1 MADINVKQLSK
12 AIKIDLDNLLAQMKS
27 AGLSHQSETDIVST
41 EDKKVLLKFIKDSKK
56 DSKKTISL
64 STSSQ
69 KIAKPNLSVTR
80 INSPDNEKKSNV
92 KQDFAGSIDF
102 DEAERKRLNA
112 QNESAE
118 EEKKKAEA
126 KTKVVRKTKQ
136 ESQKKIP
143 QNPKKDKKTF
153 KDSSKEDQREQE
165 GEKFLAK
172 NLENVQK
179 FEKPQEFIQ
188 REVRIPETIVVSDLA
203 KELSIKSSDL
213 IKSLMNSGVMVTLN
227 QAIDQE
233 TAILVVEELG
243 HIGIPQEIE
252 SEEEKILEHIVYEGD
267 EELRNPVVSVL
278 GHVDHGKTS
287 ILDFIRKSSVAD
299 QEEGGITQGI
309 GAYQVDHNNQT
320 ITFIDTPGH
329 AAFSEMRAR
338 GANSTDIVVLV
349 VAADDGIKPQTVEAI
364 KHAKAAKVPIIVA
377 INKCDL
383 PEKNISKIKNEMM
396 QYELIAEDLSGD
408 TLFVEVSA
416 IKKINLDKLKENI
429 LLQSEIL
436 DLKASYSDKAR
447 GVVIESKI
455 DKGKGPVSTILIS
468 NGKLKRGDYFICGDT
483 WGKIRAMINYE
494 GKMVNE
500 AFPSMPIEILGMNSS
515 AYAGAEFM
523 VTKDENEAK
532 ELTEFRKNNN
542 NQNKVLAK
550 DKTTLFEEVKDKDE
564 LNIIIKSDVQGSSE
578 ALKMAINKIEH
589 KEVEAKIILSDI
601 GMINET
607 DVSLAKASNA
617 ILIGFNV
624 KPNREAKK
632 LAEEQKIDIKY
643 FNIIYEA
650 IDHVE
655 KSLSGLLEPDIKE
668 TILGSAEIQKV
679 FKVSTAGKIAGSK
692 VISGEIKSKS
702 KARII
707 RDGVVVY
714 SGEILTIFREKNQVK
729 EVGSGLECGISI
741 KDFIDFKEKD
751 VIESYLSEE
760 VQRSI

>member
-1 MADINVKQLSK
+1 MEKDKKKTLTI
-12 AIKIDLDNLLAQMKS
+12 S
-27 AGLSHQSETDIVST
+27 AGL
-41 EDKKVLLKFIKDSKK
+41 KKKIDTSSISSSGKKSFSVEKKKSFRPNKQFNKPGTVPYNNTSPESKKKNFARKFVEQQATKDFIKKENKPAGKSKLK
-56 DSKKTISL
+56 LKGPVDKRDFKLTVSRALNVEEIEIKQRSL
-64 STSSQ
+64 
-69 KIAKPNLSVTR
+69 ASVKR
-80 INSPDNEKKSNV
+80 ARLKEKK
-92 KQDFAGSIDF
+92 KPDG
-102 DEAERKRLNA
+102 
-112 QNESAE
+112 
-118 EEKKKAEA
+118 EEKKEFKKVIKEVKIPEQITIQELSNRMAE
-126 KTKVVRKTKQ
+126 KSGDIIKFLFNMKVVAT
-136 ESQKKIP
+136 I
-143 QNPKKDKKTF
+143 NHNIDKDTAEYIVKEFGHKPILED
-153 KDSSKEDQREQE
+153 KPSISSNKSE
-165 GEKFLAK
+165 EKF
-172 NLENVQK
+172 
-179 FEKPQEFIQ
+179 IG
-188 REVRIPETIVVSDLA
+188 EVKTRP
-203 KELSIKSSDL
+203 
-213 IKSLMNSGVMVTLN
+213 
-227 QAIDQE
+227 
-233 TAILVVEELG
+233 
-243 HIGIPQEIE
+243 
-252 SEEEKILEHIVYEGD
+252 
-267 EELRNPVVSVL
+267 PVVTIM

-287 ILDFIRKSSVAD
+287 LLDSLRDTNVVSG
-299 QEEGGITQGI
+299 EHGGITQHI
-309 GAYQVDHNNQT
+309 GAYQVSTSDNKL

-329 AAFSEMRAR
+329 AAFTEMRAR
-338 GANSTDIVVLV
+338 GSKITDIVVLV

-416 IKKINLDKLKENI
+416 LKKINLDKLKESI

-436 DLKASYSDKAR
+436 DLKASFSDKAK

-483 WGKIRAMINYE
+483 WGKIRAMINHE
-494 GKMVNE
+494 GKIVNE
-500 AFPSMPIEILGMNSS
+500 ALPSMPVEILGMNSS
-515 AYAGAEFM
+515 VFAGAEFI
-523 VTKDENEAK
+523 VTKDESEAK
-532 ELTEFRKNNN
+532 ELSEFKKNNSA
-542 NQNKVLAK
+542 QNKILAK
-550 DKTTLFEEVKDKDE
+550 DKTTLFESSNDKDE

-624 KPNREAKK
+624 KPNKEAKK
-632 LAEEQKIDIKY
+632 LAEEQKTEIKY

-650 IDHVE
+650 IDYVE

-668 TILGSAEIQKV
+668 TVLGSAEIQKI
-679 FKVSTAGKIAGSK
+679 FKVSSAGKIAGSK

-707 RDGVVVY
+707 RDGAVVY
-714 SGEILTIFREKNQVK
+714 NGEILSIFREKNQVK
-729 EVGSGLECGISI
+729 EVGTGLECGISI

>member
-1 MADINVKQLSK
+1 MEKDKKKTLTISSNLKKKIDTSSISSSGKKSFAVEKKKPFRPNKTFNKPNTSQNTDINKDNKKHNFARKFVEQQATKDFINKDNKPAGKSKLKLKGPVDKRDFKLTVSRALNVEEIEIKQRSLASVKR
-12 AIKIDLDNLLAQMKS
+12 AR
-27 AGLSHQSETDIVST
+27 
-41 EDKKVLLKFIKDSKK
+41 LK
-56 DSKKTISL
+56 
-64 STSSQ
+64 
-69 KIAKPNLSVTR
+69 
-80 INSPDNEKKSNV
+80 
-92 KQDFAGSIDF
+92 
-102 DEAERKRLNA
+102 ERKKPDG
-112 QNESAE
+112 
-118 EEKKKAEA
+118 EEKKEFKRVIREVKIPEQITIQELSNRMAE
-126 KTKVVRKTKQ
+126 KSNEIIKFLFNMKVVATINHNIDKDTAEYIVKEFGHKPILEDKPSI
-136 ESQKKIP
+136 ESGKI
-143 QNPKKDKKTF
+143 
-153 KDSSKEDQREQE
+153 KEKFE
-165 GEKFLAK
+165 GE
-172 NLENVQK
+172 
-179 FEKPQEFIQ
+179 
-188 REVRIPETIVVSDLA
+188 
-203 KELSIKSSDL
+203 
-213 IKSLMNSGVMVTLN
+213 
-227 QAIDQE
+227 
-233 TAILVVEELG
+233 VESR
-243 HIGIPQEIE
+243 P
-252 SEEEKILEHIVYEGD
+252 
-267 EELRNPVVSVL
+267 PVVTIM

-287 ILDFIRKSSVAD
+287 LLDSLRDANVVAD
-299 QEEGGITQGI
+299 EHGGITQHI
-309 GAYQVDHNNQT
+309 GAYQVKTSDNKL

-329 AAFSEMRAR
+329 AAFTEMRAR
-338 GANSTDIVVLV
+338 GSKITDIVVLV

-416 IKKINLDKLKENI
+416 LKKLNLEKLKESI

-436 DLKASYSDKAR
+436 DLKASYKSKAS

-468 NGKLKRGDYFICGDT
+468 NGKLKRGDHFICGDT

-494 GKMVNE
+494 GKMINE
-500 AFPSMPIEILGMNSS
+500 ALPSMPVEILGMNSS
-515 AYAGAEFM
+515 AYAGAEFI
-523 VTKDENEAK
+523 VTKDEEEAK
-532 ELTEFRKNNN
+532 KLSEFKQNTSA
-542 NQNKVLAK
+542 QNKVLVK
-550 DKTTLFEEVKDKDE
+550 DKTTLFEDAKEKDE

-578 ALKMAINKIEH
+578 ALKMSINKIEH

-632 LAEEQKIDIKY
+632 LAEEQKVDIKY

-650 IDHVE
+650 IDYVE

-668 TILGSAEIQKV
+668 TVLGSAEIQKI
-679 FKVSTAGKIAGSK
+679 FKVSNTGKIAGSK
-692 VISGEIKSKS
+692 VMNGEIKSKS

-714 SGEILTIFREKNQVK
+714 TGEIMTIFREKNQVK
-729 EVGSGLECGISI
+729 EVGTGLECGISI

-751 VIESYLSEE
+751 VIESFLAEE

>member
-1 MADINVKQLSK
+1 MEKDKKKTLTISSNLTK
-12 AIKIDLDNLLAQMKS
+12 KIDTSSISSGGKKS
-27 AGLSHQSETDIVST
+27 FSI
-41 EDKKVLLKFIKDSKK
+41 DKKKGFRPNKQFKKLSATPNFSLNQDIKKKNFARKFVEQQATKDFIKKDNKPAGKSKLK
-56 DSKKTISL
+56 LKGPIDKRDFKLTVSRALNVEEIEIKQRSL
-64 STSSQ
+64 
-69 KIAKPNLSVTR
+69 ASVKR
-80 INSPDNEKKSNV
+80 ARLKEKK
-92 KQDFAGSIDF
+92 KPDG
-102 DEAERKRLNA
+102 
-112 QNESAE
+112 
-118 EEKKKAEA
+118 EEKKEFK
-126 KTKVVRKTKQ
+126 KVIKEV
-136 ESQKKIP
+136 KIP
-143 QNPKKDKKTF
+143 
-153 KDSSKEDQREQE
+153 EQIT
-165 GEKFLAK
+165 
-172 NLENVQK
+172 
-179 FEKPQEFIQ
+179 IQ
-188 REVRIPETIVVSDLA
+188 
-203 KELSIKSSDL
+203 ELSNRMAEKSSDI
-213 IKSLMNSGVMVTLN
+213 IKFLFNMKVVATINHN
-227 QAIDQE
+227 IDKD
-233 TAILVVEELG
+233 TAEYIVKEFGHKPILEDKPS
-243 HIGIPQEIE
+243 ISSNK
-252 SEEEKILEHIVYEGD
+252 SEEKFIGD
-267 EELRNPVVSVL
+267 VKTRPPVVTIM

-287 ILDFIRKSSVAD
+287 LLDSLRDTNVVSG
-299 QEEGGITQGI
+299 EHGGITQHI
-309 GAYQVDHNNQT
+309 GAYQVNTNDNKL

-329 AAFSEMRAR
+329 AAFTEMRAR
-338 GANSTDIVVLV
+338 GSKITDIVVLV
-349 VAADDGIKPQTVEAI
+349 VAADDGIKPQTIEAI

-383 PEKNISKIKNEMM
+383 PDKNISKIKNEMM

-416 IKKINLDKLKENI
+416 LKKLNLDKLKESI

-436 DLKASYSDKAR
+436 DLKASFSDKAK

-483 WGKIRAMINYE
+483 WGKIRAMINHE
-494 GKMVNE
+494 GKTVNE
-500 AFPSMPIEILGMNSS
+500 ALPSMPVEILGMNSS
-515 AYAGAEFM
+515 AFAGAEFI
-523 VTKDENEAK
+523 VTKDESEAK
-532 ELTEFRKNNN
+532 ELSEFRKNNSA
-542 NQNKVLAK
+542 QNKILAK
-550 DKTTLFEEVKDKDE
+550 DKATLFESSNDKDE

-578 ALKMAINKIEH
+578 ALKMAINRIQH

-624 KPNREAKK
+624 KPNKEAKK

-650 IDHVE
+650 IDYVE

-668 TILGSAEIQKV
+668 TVLGSAEIQKI
-679 FKVSTAGKIAGSK
+679 FKVSSAGKIAGSK

-702 KARII
+702 KARVI

-714 SGEILTIFREKNQVK
+714 NGEILSIFREKNQVK
-729 EVGSGLECGISI
+729 EVGTGLECGISI

>member
-1 MADINVKQLSK
+1 MEKEKKKTLTISSNLKK
-12 AIKIDLDNLLAQMKS
+12 KIDTSSISTSGKKS
-27 AGLSHQSETDIVST
+27 FSVE
-41 EDKKVLLKFIKDSKK
+41 KKKSVRYNNPSNKGPITPNNGPEIKKKNFARKFIEQQATKDFIKK
-56 DSKKTISL
+56 DNKPAGKSKLKLKGPVDKRDFKLTVSRALNVEEIEIKQRSL
-64 STSSQ
+64 
-69 KIAKPNLSVTR
+69 ASVKR
-80 INSPDNEKKSNV
+80 ARLKEKKKPDNEEKKEFKKVIREVKIPEQITIQELSNRMAEKSNDII
-92 KQDFAGSIDF
+92 KFLF
-102 DEAERKRLNA
+102 NM
-112 QNESAE
+112 
-118 EEKKKAEA
+118 
-126 KTKVVRKTKQ
+126 KVVAT
-136 ESQKKIP
+136 I
-143 QNPKKDKKTF
+143 NHNIDKDTAEYIVKEFGHLPILEDKPSIET
-153 KDSSKEDQREQE
+153 SRSKE
-165 GEKFLAK
+165 KFVGDVK
-172 NLENVQK
+172 NR
-179 FEKPQEFIQ
+179 P
-188 REVRIPETIVVSDLA
+188 
-203 KELSIKSSDL
+203 
-213 IKSLMNSGVMVTLN
+213 
-227 QAIDQE
+227 
-233 TAILVVEELG
+233 
-243 HIGIPQEIE
+243 
-252 SEEEKILEHIVYEGD
+252 
-267 EELRNPVVSVL
+267 PVVTIM

-287 ILDFIRKSSVAD
+287 LLDSLRDSNIVSG
-299 QEEGGITQGI
+299 EHGGITQHI
-309 GAYQVDHNNQT
+309 GAYQVKAEGDKL

-329 AAFSEMRAR
+329 AAFTEMRAR
-338 GANSTDIVVLV
+338 GSKITDIVVLV

-416 IKKINLDKLKENI
+416 LKKLNLEKLKESI

-436 DLKASYSDKAR
+436 DLKASFSDKAR

-468 NGKLKRGDYFICGDT
+468 NGKLKKGDFFVCGDT

-494 GKMVNE
+494 GKMINE
-500 AFPSMPIEILGMNSS
+500 ASPSMPVEILGMNSS
-515 AYAGAEFM
+515 AYAGAEFI
-523 VTKDENEAK
+523 VTKDEDEAK
-532 ELTEFRKNNN
+532 ELTEFKKNSSA
-542 NQNKVLAK
+542 QSKALGK
-550 DKTTLFEEVKDKDE
+550 DKTTLFENVKDKDE

-578 ALKMAINKIEH
+578 ALKMAIDKIEH

-632 LAEEQKIDIKY
+632 LAEEQKIEIKY

-650 IDHVE
+650 IDYVE
-655 KSLSGLLEPDIKE
+655 KCLSGLLEPDVKE
-668 TILGSAEIQKV
+668 TVLGSAEIQKI
-679 FKVSTAGKIAGSK
+679 FKVSNAGKIAGSK

-714 SGEILTIFREKNQVK
+714 SGEILSIFREKNQVK
-729 EVGSGLECGISI
+729 EVGTGQECGISI

-760 VQRSI
+760 IQRSI